1 MRRQRS
7 TAVLRSHSTWT
18 MTHRHC
24 RAKKP
29 INFQILPHPYRSHPE
44 IRKSRHL
51 FLLKMIAKRNR
62 LPPQQQQHNR
72 RHQLFCQVLRRRR
85 HPVQRQLRQQQQ
97 RRQQLWLVIVI
108 VMYKVMPRSHHHQ
121 RRFLLQCYHQRHQ
134 SNRLKLRPTSAVAVE
149 AAVVKLRRR
158 AAPSR
163 RDRLRLHRRRRL
175 HPAVEMRRQVRWEW
189 PPPPHRQLFLQRHRK
204 RHRLRPARAL
214 IALNTRFQSSSR
226 RRQHRR

>member
-121 RRFLLQCYHQRHQ
+121 RRFLLQCYHQRRQ
-134 SNRLKLRPTSAVAVE
+134 SNRLKLRPTSAE

-163 RDRLRLHRRRRL
+163 RGQLRLHRRRRL